1 MGNHEL
7 MAVKCMDLLC
17 EEITTETI
25 KRLDHSFVEN
35 LLIWQEN
42 GGYSTIDELRCCD
55 AQTKNDLIEYISDT
69 ANPALLPEEEW
80 YDVDV
85 ITCAA
90 PNLQENP
97 SNGYNQ
103 GDGSARVIKLHEK
116 LHEKTK
122 CS

>member
-69 ANPALLPEEEW
+69 ANPALLRKKSGMTSMLSLAQHQ
-80 YDVDV
+80 
-85 ITCAA
+85 TCGKIQAMGTIREMA
-90 PNLQENP
+90 VQE
-97 SNGYNQ
+97 
-103 GDGSARVIKLHEK
+103 
-116 LHEKTK
+116 
-122 CS
+122 

>member
-1 MGNHEL
+1 
-7 MAVKCMDLLC
+7 MDLLC

-25 KRLDHSFVEN
+25 KRL
-35 LLIWQEN
+35 
-42 GGYSTIDELRCCD
+42 
-55 AQTKNDLIEYISDT
+55 T

-90 PNLQENP
+90 PNLRENP

>member
-1 MGNHEL
+1 M
-7 MAVKCMDLLC
+7 
-17 EEITTETI
+17 
-25 KRLDHSFVEN
+25 EN

-42 GGYSTIDELRCCD
+42 GDYSTIDELRRCD

-90 PNLQENP
+90 PNLRENP

-103 GDGSARVIKLHEK
+103 GDGGARVIKLHEK
-116 LHEKTK
+116 TK